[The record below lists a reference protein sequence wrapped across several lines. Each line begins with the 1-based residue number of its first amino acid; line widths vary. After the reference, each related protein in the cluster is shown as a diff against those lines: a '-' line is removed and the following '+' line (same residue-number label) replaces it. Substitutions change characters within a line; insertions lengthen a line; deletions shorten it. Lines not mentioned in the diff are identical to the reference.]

1 MVERCFQALVLNGVN
16 SLIFAKMKL
25 KQGAV
30 VRRPLASAL
39 TAERSGNS
47 SCRAKAIFLILLLLS
62 SGLSALTASAI
73 QSYEFDHG
81 FFQLDFLPLTQP
93 SGPNGGGAFFSG
105 VVVQGGITSDSYAP
119 TSAEGE
125 TLSSLQQIPITGS
138 GVNYFYAREGNTY
151 TVFPEN
157 ILENGGS
164 PLSLVAF
171 APLISVWLDSERRI
185 SRFRIYVEILD
196 LLRKG
201 PMSPYE
207 ISFHLG
213 LNSKRTREY
222 IEFLADKKFLDCSDQ
237 DGRFVCTITT
247 LGAILVENL
256 KIILNESE

>member
-1 MVERCFQALVLNGVN
+1 
-16 SLIFAKMKL
+16 MKL
-25 KQGAV
+25 KKGAV

-39 TAERSGNS
+39 TAERGGNS
-47 SCRAKAIFLILLLLS
+47 SIRAKAIFLILLVL
-62 SGLSALTASAI
+62 SGLSAPTASAI

-81 FFQLDFLPLTQP
+81 FFQLNFLPVTQP

-105 VVVQGGITSDSYAP
+105 VVVQGAITSDSYSS

-125 TLSSLQQIPITGS
+125 ILSSLPQIPFTGS

-157 ILENGGS
+157 VLENGGS

-171 APLISVWLDSERRI
+171 APLLSIWLDSERRR

-196 LLRKG
+196 LLKKG
-201 PMSPYE
+201 PMTPYE
-207 ISFHLG
+207 VSFHLR
-213 LNSKRTREY
+213 LNSKRTKEY

-237 DGRFVCTITT
+237 EGRLLCAITT
-247 LGAILVENL
+247 PGATFVDNLRTILDEN
-256 KIILNESE
+256 E

>member
-1 MVERCFQALVLNGVN
+1 MVERCFLALVLNGVN
-16 SLIFAKMKL
+16 CLIFAKMKL

-39 TAERSGNS
+39 PAEKNGNS
-47 SCRAKAIFLILLLLS
+47 SSRAKAIFLILLLLS
-62 SGLSALTASAI
+62 LGLSAPIGSAI

-81 FFQLDFLPLTQP
+81 FFQFNFLPVTQP
-93 SGPNGGGAFFSG
+93 SGPNDGGAFFSG
-105 VVVQGGITSDSYAP
+105 VFVQGGITSDSYSP

-125 TLSSLQQIPITGS
+125 TLSSLSQIPFIGS

-171 APLISVWLDSERRI
+171 APLLSVWLDSERRR

-196 LLRKG
+196 LLKKG
-201 PMSPYE
+201 PITPYE
-207 ISFHLG
+207 ISFQLR
-213 LNSKRTREY
+213 LNSKRTKEY
-222 IEFLADKKFLDCSDQ
+222 IEFLADKRFLDCSDQ
-237 DGRFVCTITT
+237 EGRLLCAITT
-247 LGAILVENL
+247 SGATFVDNLRTILDENG
-256 KIILNESE
+256 